1 MKKLLLFTLQIL
13 FFMNL
18 YAQHSIE
25 GVVLDL
31 VNLEPIGYATI
42 TNNLNHK
49 VVAFTNELGEF
60 KYSSNDTL
68 NVQLLIKC
76 IGYKSKII
84 NIYGF
89 KHTKILIEKSE
100 NELNEVV
107 IKNINY
113 NTLFTDFIE
122 KLKQNKSNS
131 LNVKSFYRLYSSNQ
145 NQIYEAI
152 EGFYSSIVKPNT
164 FKNLSIENGR
174 FAFFDSLLNQGFI
187 SSLDLSNLLLN
198 FDLLNI
204 DNSTSSIFPIVP
216 LYDFNELKY
225 VTKKVIS
232 STFNGTEKIVEYS
245 IVPNEKFK
253 RKIFN
258 CSIWIGQKT
267 LNIKKIKLT
276 IFEPQKSTLLAIND
290 KSLCIIDSISITEI
304 FNEFNSKI
312 SFPEQ
317 LNIKINYT
325 LKNFEKTNV
334 LTTNISIVNYE
345 INSNPFIEKQETNL
359 TDREKIDKILY
370 EPLYWKNVN
379 NYLKNT
385 DKQSQDLAILE
396 SLNLFG
402 NPLLTNTDTLNYLSN
417 IYTYCKNNSK
427 IQLTNFYKPE
437 NPLNILTLRKGKIP
451 VAEYYFVIYFTYSI
465 YNNQFNFRSI
475 PLFYHYCSWYNKLEI
490 SENKNEQILT
500 VLSDLTVYYTD
511 LLNFRLNEMLASKQD
526 YKNILIE
533 KDRILNK
540 YYEKQEDFLKTFWQ

>member
-1 MKKLLLFTLQIL
+1 MKKLLFFTLQIL
-13 FFMNL
+13 FLMNL

-25 GVVLDL
+25 GVVLDS

-60 KYSSNDTL
+60 KYNCNDTL

-76 IGYKSKII
+76 LGYKSKTI
-84 NIYGF
+84 NIYGL
-89 KHTKILIEKSE
+89 KYTKILIEKSE

-107 IKNINY
+107 IKDVNY
-113 NTLFTDFIE
+113 NTLFADFIE

-152 EGFYSSIVKPNT
+152 EGFYSSVVKPNT

-174 FAFFDSLLNQGFI
+174 FAFFDSLLYQGFF

-232 STFNGTEKIVEYS
+232 SSVNDTEKIVEYS

-253 RKIFN
+253 RKVFN

-276 IFEPQKSTLLAIND
+276 IFEPQKSMLMAIND

-304 FNEFNSKI
+304 FNEFNQSI
-312 SFPEQ
+312 TYPEQ
-317 LNIKINYT
+317 LNIKLNYT
-325 LKNFEKTNV
+325 LKNYEKTNV

-345 INSNPFIEKQETNL
+345 INPNPFIEKQETNL
-359 TDREKIDKILY
+359 TDREKIDKMLY

-379 NYLKNT
+379 NYLKNS
-385 DKQSQDLAILE
+385 DKQNQDLALLE
-396 SLNLFG
+396 SMNLFG

-417 IYTYCKNNSK
+417 SYTYCKNNSK
-427 IQLTNFYKPE
+427 LQLTNFFKPE
-437 NPLNILTLRKGKIP
+437 NPLNILILRKGKVP

-465 YNNQFNFRSI
+465 YNNQFNFRSL
-475 PLFYHYCSWYNKLEI
+475 PLFYNYYSWYNKLEV
-490 SENKNEQILT
+490 SENKNEQILNG
-500 VLSDLTVYYTD
+500 LSDLTVYYTD
-511 LLNFRLNEMLASKQD
+511 LLNFTLNEMLASKQD
-526 YKNILIE
+526 YKNILKE

-540 YYEKQEDFLKTFWQ
+540 YYEKQENLLNTFWQ